1 MVIIANQIMTCD
13 GEGVGGKASLCFRF
27 PAPLRLCL
35 AKECGEF
42 PLKAGL
48 CSLCQSSEEE
58 REMSVSLT
66 AMSDFI
72 FTSF

>member
-1 MVIIANQIMTCD
+1 MVIIANKIMTCE
-13 GEGVGGKASLCFRF
+13 GEGLGGKASLSFLF
-27 PAPLRLCL
+27 PPPLRLCL
-35 AKECGEF
+35 DKECGEF
-42 PLKAGL
+42 PLKACL